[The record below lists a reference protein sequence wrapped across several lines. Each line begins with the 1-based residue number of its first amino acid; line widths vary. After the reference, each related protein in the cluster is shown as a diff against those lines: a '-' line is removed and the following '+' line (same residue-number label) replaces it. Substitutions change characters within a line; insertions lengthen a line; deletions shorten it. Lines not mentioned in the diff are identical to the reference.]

1 MRRAAIAALALAMAA
16 CKPAPAPAP
25 KVTLAGHDAFFLW
38 PGVRPPPELKRA
50 RTLYLLDGEVRRGD
64 PPRLTVLRPAA
75 PRLPRQDVW
84 LVVRLE
90 TLDWP
95 PALADAVIA
104 ELARWRAAGSNI
116 VGLQLDFD
124 AGTKGLDRYAG
135 FLRGVKARL
144 PAGTQLSVTG
154 LMDWSAHGDPA
165 ALAALGGA
173 VDEVVIQTYQ
183 GRRTIPGYEGY
194 LAGLA
199 RLPMPYRVALV
210 QGGEWREPA
219 NLKTDPRYR
228 GTVVYVTGKNG
239 PGFQPRSR

>member
-1 MRRAAIAALALAMAA
+1 MKRAAIAAVLLALAG
-16 CKPAPAPAP
+16 CKPAPPAP
-25 KVTLAGHDAFFLW
+25 KVTLAGRDAFFLW
-38 PGVRPPPELKRA
+38 PGVRPPPELKAA
-50 RTLYLLDGEVRRGD
+50 RTLYLLDGEVRRESGNG

-75 PRLPRQDVW
+75 PRLPRQEVW

-95 PALADAVIA
+95 LALTDAVIA
-104 ELARWRAAGSNI
+104 ELARWRAAGSNV

-124 AGTKGLDRYAG
+124 AGTKGLDRYAA

-144 PAGTQLSVTG
+144 PVGTRLSVTG

-165 ALAALGGA
+165 ALAALGGT

-183 GRRTIPGYEGY
+183 GRRTIPGYEEY

-199 RLPMPYRVALV
+199 RLPMPYRVAVV
-210 QGGEWREPA
+210 QGGEWQEPRF
-219 NLKTDPRYR
+219 LQRDPHYR
-228 GTVVYVTGKNG
+228 GTVVYVLG
-239 PGFQPRSR
+239 R